1 MHQFLLAVVLAS
13 GSAGGDLDCD
23 SAALAAAMAPDLR
36 TGTLLFSKGD
46 CLAIKVTAGGPY
58 THVAAVILQDDG
70 PVVYDSMNGVG
81 VRKLTLDEYLST
93 QAPDEIDLLQP
104 CREFTPQEALV
115 FAAALE
121 QRVGAPYSVMHYILG
136 RRAKAGVHCSEYV
149 TDALESIERIDV
161 ERPPRISPS
170 HLHADLVAG
179 GDYVAASSLR
189 FPLHPEPVDADG
201 WCAQLWLDTKHCCW
215 SCCDQL
221 SAWLLCR

>member
-13 GSAGGDLDCD
+13 GHPMADVAPDAS
-23 SAALAAAMAPDLR
+23 ALAAAMAPDLQ

-46 CLAIKVTAGGPY
+46 CLAIKVSAGGPY
-58 THVAAVILQDDG
+58 THVAAVIVQDDG

-81 VRKLTLDEYLST
+81 VRKLSLDEYLST

-115 FAAALE
+115 FEAALQ
-121 QRVGAPYSVMHYILG
+121 QRVGSPYSVLHYILG
-136 RRAKAGVHCSEYV
+136 RRAAAGVHCSEYV

-161 ERPPRISPS
+161 EQPPRVSPS
-170 HLHADLVAG
+170 HLHEDLVDG
-179 GDYVAASSLR
+179 GIYTTARSVR
-189 FPLHPEPVDADG
+189 FPLHPEPVEADG

-215 SCCDQL
+215 SCCDQM
-221 SAWLLCR
+221 SAWFLCR